1 MSVFTGCVA
10 SNVQAFS
17 KRCTGHP
24 RESLLSAFKF
34 TITSVVF
41 PPSSQCFIFIANYLM
56 TILMPPNDHLC
67 SLCPRGEKNIQAEH
81 RRSSGMPLHR
91 IRLIAFFSNF
101 GLSRGNVF
109 KRKRVKPKQRDHSQ
123 CNLNMELPRNCSPFQ
138 IGKLKEMFTEY
149 LYVL

>member
-1 MSVFTGCVA
+1 
-10 SNVQAFS
+10 
-17 KRCTGHP
+17 
-24 RESLLSAFKF
+24 
-34 TITSVVF
+34 
-41 PPSSQCFIFIANYLM
+41 M

-123 CNLNMELPRNCSPFQ
+123 CNLNMELPQKLFTVSDQEIKRNVYRISVRTVKNHMGCYKT
-138 IGKLKEMFTEY
+138 ICMWILGLKGFTKD
-149 LYVL
+149 